1 MGKLRALGIRF
12 TVAVV
17 NPICCGVFEHHR
29 IRRSQ
34 TLQRVF
40 SIFPGGCPGAG
51 LLLLR
56 AAIGVTTIIQGG
68 LYLADP
74 RNLTLQTAT
83 IGLLAI
89 GSGALLLV
97 GFLTPVAGTLVGLST
112 LGIALAWLPAASQ
125 NLFDAKL
132 PAVFAVIMSA
142 AIVFLGPG
150 ALSIDARL
158 FGRREIII
166 PPVSRSPR

>member
-1 MGKLRALGIRF
+1 M
-12 TVAVV
+12 
-17 NPICCGVFEHHR
+17 
-29 IRRSQ
+29 
-34 TLQRVF
+34 F
-40 SIFPGGCPGAG
+40 STFPGGWPGAG

-56 AAIGVTTIIQGG
+56 AAIGITMIIQGG

-74 RNLTLQTAT
+74 GNLTLRTGAV
-83 IGLLAI
+83 GLAVV
-89 GSGALLLV
+89 GSGALLSI
-97 GFLTPVAGTLVGLST
+97 GFLTPVAGALVGVGA
-112 LGIALAWLPAASQ
+112 LGIAFAWFPAATP

-132 PAVFAVIMSA
+132 PIVFAVIMSA

-150 ALSIDARL
+150 AFSIDARL

>member
-1 MGKLRALGIRF
+1 M
-12 TVAVV
+12 
-17 NPICCGVFEHHR
+17 
-29 IRRSQ
+29 
-34 TLQRVF
+34 F
-40 SIFPGGCPGAG
+40 STFPGGGPGAG

-68 LYLADP
+68 LFLAD
-74 RNLTLQTAT
+74 RGNLTLQTGTVGVVAIAT
-83 IGLLAI
+83 
-89 GSGALLLV
+89 GALLLI
-97 GFLTPVAGTLVGLST
+97 GFMTPVAGTLAGLGT
-112 LGIALAWLPAASQ
+112 LGIALAWFPATTQ

-132 PAVFAVIMSA
+132 PAVFAVIISA

-150 ALSIDARL
+150 ALSIDAHL

>member
-1 MGKLRALGIRF
+1 L
-12 TVAVV
+12 
-17 NPICCGVFEHHR
+17 
-29 IRRSQ
+29 
-34 TLQRVF
+34 F
-40 SIFPGGCPGAG
+40 STFPGGWPGAG

-68 LYLADP
+68 LYLDDP
-74 RNLTLQTAT
+74 GNLTLETGT
-83 IGLLAI
+83 VGLVAI
-89 GSGALLLV
+89 VSGALLLI
-97 GFLTPVAGTLVGLST
+97 GFLTPVAGGLVGLGT
-112 LGIALAWLPAASQ
+112 LGIGLAWFPAAAR

-132 PAVFAVIMSA
+132 PTVFAVIMSA

>member
-1 MGKLRALGIRF
+1 L
-12 TVAVV
+12 
-17 NPICCGVFEHHR
+17 
-29 IRRSQ
+29 
-34 TLQRVF
+34 F
-40 SIFPGGCPGAG
+40 STFPGGWPGAG

-68 LYLADP
+68 LYLADLD
-74 RNLTLQTAT
+74 NLTVEAAT
-83 IGLLAI
+83 VGLVAI
-89 GSGALLLV
+89 TTGVLLLV
-97 GFLTPVAGTLVGLST
+97 GFLTPVAGALVGLGT
-112 LGIALAWLPAASQ
+112 LGIGLAWFPAAAR

-132 PAVFAVIMSA
+132 PTVFAVIISA

-166 PPVSRSPR
+166 PPISRLPR